1 MARFPFTEP
10 QYSDDSWGLLLIHT
24 IFCVVLLIAALV
36 WL

>member
-10 QYSDDSWGLLLIHT
+10 LSSDDSWGLLLIPT
-24 IFCVVLLIAALV
+24 IFCVAMLVSALL